1 MKFQDTEKAENHTKT
16 SLSTCNK
23 DIICDDF
30 LKLFDTGKHAP
41 SKVSKNKQLWYFM
54 EIICYIQL
62 TYSAYNVCY
71 IIKLREIKMT
81 SL

>member
-30 LKLFDTGKHAP
+30 LLLARFSLEQTTLIFYGDNLLYPINLLCIQCMLHYQAERN
-41 SKVSKNKQLWYFM
+41 KNDFSVRM
-54 EIICYIQL
+54 
-62 TYSAYNVCY
+62 N
-71 IIKLREIKMT
+71 
-81 SL
+81 

>member
-1 MKFQDTEKAENHTKT
+1 MGVFRSLGALARAFGPVLSSIGKLKFQDTEKAENHTKT

-41 SKVSKNKQLWYFM
+41 SKVF
-54 EIICYIQL
+54 
-62 TYSAYNVCY
+62 T
-71 IIKLREIKMT
+71 
-81 SL
+81 